1 MKKFAADYG
10 KPVARLLG
18 YRSLTNAFFHV
29 SPRAAAGHL
38 VEVFQDDR
46 AEVRGLL
53 RCCRA

>member
-18 YRSLTNAFFHV
+18 YRSLTNAFSRVTPNRSQLRRCGLLRMF
-29 SPRAAAGHL
+29 A
-38 VEVFQDDR
+38 